1 MTAMVQ
7 TITDLAVFLAKL
19 ARDGGKRPK
28 ETGDERGK

>member
-7 TITDLAVFLAKL
+7 TIADLAAFLAKL